1 MATKPPE
8 LINRSAINVDQ
19 ATNRSALATLG
30 AGIAAA
36 IAGVNTHQPI
46 WEWLP
51 IVAMAVMSAF
61 SQYLQ
66 GGPSKNM
73 QMVQRILDIE
83 GGTNADIIRGGITRL
98 AGDRGSD
105 RVGRDGLVDEQSS
118 RGLNAPDA
126 RDRNHRPIVNLGN
139 VSVPEWSTD
148 APLAPIDPAVKTW
161 LEQTQAG
168 LAAQNDGKTEGFSRL
183 GGGEWSN

>member
-105 RVGRDGLVDEQSS
+105 RVGRDDCPDAQSYGLGELS
-118 RGLNAPDA
+118 APDV
-126 RDRNHRPIVNLGN
+126 RDLPHRPTVNLGN
-139 VSVPEWSTD
+139 VSVPEWSHD
-148 APLAPIDPAVKTW
+148 APRSPIDPAVKTW

-168 LAAQNDGKTEGFSRL
+168 LAAESDEPRTEA
-183 GGGEWSN
+183 W

>member
-1 MATKPPE
+1 MATTPPK
-8 LINRSAINVDQ
+8 LINRSAIDVDR

-30 AGIAAA
+30 AGLAAA
-36 IAGVNTHQPI
+36 ISGVNTHQPI

-83 GGTNADIIRGGITRL
+83 GGTNADIIRGGISRL
-98 AGDRGSD
+98 AGDRGGD
-105 RVGRDGLVDEQSS
+105 RVGRDDLAFRQPGPGVVD
-118 RGLNAPDA
+118 APDV
-126 RDRNHRPIVNLGN
+126 RDRPHRPTVNLGN
-139 VSVPEWSTD
+139 VPVPEWSTD
-148 APLAPIDPAVKTW
+148 APRLPIDPTIKTW

-168 LAAQNDGKTEGFSRL
+168 LTNEGKTEGFSRL
-183 GGGEWSN
+183 GGE

>member
-8 LINRSAINVDQ
+8 LINRSAINVDR

-98 AGDRGSD
+98 AGDRGGD
-105 RVGRDGLVDEQSS
+105 RVGRDDLVFRQSE
-118 RGLNAPDA
+118 RGLDAPDVS
-126 RDRNHRPIVNLGN
+126 DHPHRPTVNLGN
-139 VSVPEWSTD
+139 VSVPEWSHD
-148 APLAPIDPAVKTW
+148 APRPPIDPTVKAW

-168 LAAQNDGKTEGFSRL
+168 LAAESEDGPRSEA
-183 GGGEWSN
+183 W